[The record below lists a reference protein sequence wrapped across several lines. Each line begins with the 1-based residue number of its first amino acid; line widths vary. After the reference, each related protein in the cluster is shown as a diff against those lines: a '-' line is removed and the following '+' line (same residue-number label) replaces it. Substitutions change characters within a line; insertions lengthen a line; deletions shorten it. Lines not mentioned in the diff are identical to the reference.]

1 MTDHQEVEWQFDA
14 NDLKAI
20 ERWLLARASDSGVTV
35 SPSSTDNLTDT
46 YYDTDD
52 WRCHRTGYALRVRQ
66 HGDEIE
72 ATMKAFRSPTAI
84 PGLRSRREITQL
96 INLQG
101 LKDLESFKQQK
112 GAVSDRV
119 RLVTGS
125 YILRPMFDVQT
136 HRKSFDLLLN
146 PPEGLKPSVRL
157 GEVTLDDTTIL
168 VGEKREKLTRVEIE
182 MKPNMIKKLQPFVDE
197 MRAACN
203 LQPASASKF
212 GTGMMLGNYN
222 PTFTLDLGS
231 LIIDSGSSLGDAA
244 FAVMRKHFIA
254 FLAREPLARLG
265 EDSESIHDMRV
276 ATRRLRAA
284 MSLFGSILSPRFV
297 QMRDELKWIAQTLG
311 EVRDL
316 DVQITQLSEWTQ
328 DRSLINVLV
337 AEREQAQA
345 KLLEAFDSKRYRQ
358 LIRILTELLKR
369 GAMNRV
375 EAKARAVESAPPLIA
390 ARWKRFQKAADSV
403 TLESSPEEYHGV
415 RIRVKRLR
423 YAVEFFSDL
432 YGEAAQDLIAR
443 FVIVK
448 RLRYAV
454 EFFSELYGEAAQ
466 DLIARFVIVQDIL
479 GAHQDAHDAMPRL
492 RTLVEKHSKQLTPQ
506 TIFAMGEIAQRY
518 AQHAFELR
526 KQFPKASKK
535 LGKRWKALK
544 KEMKK
549 RRGTGEA
556 KETKEV
562 KKKRET
568 GEAKETKGLLTPGE
582 QRETHSN
589 PQSTFF

>member
-1 MTDHQEVEWQFDA
+1 MTEHQEVEWQFDA
-14 NDLKAI
+14 NDLNAI
-20 ERWLLARASDSGVTV
+20 ERWLLARPSDSGVAV

-52 WRCHRTGYALRVRQ
+52 WRCHRVGYALRVRQ

-72 ATMKAFRSPTAI
+72 VTLKAFKSQTEI
-84 PGLRSRREITQL
+84 PGLRSRREITQHL
-96 INLQG
+96 TDH
-101 LKDLESFKQQK
+101 KDLLRLKELK

-125 YILRPMFDVQT
+125 YILRPMFDVFT
-136 HRKSFDLLLN
+136 HRKSFDLLLK

-157 GEVTLDDTTIL
+157 GEMTLDDTTITI
-168 VGEKREKLTRVEIE
+168 GEKQAKLTRVEIE
-182 MKPNMIKKLQPFVDE
+182 MKPNMIKKIQPFVDE

-212 GTGMMLGNYN
+212 GTGMTLGNYN

-254 FLAREPLARLG
+254 FLAREPAARLG
-265 EDSESIHDMRV
+265 EDSEAIHDMRV

-284 MSLFGSILSPRFV
+284 MSLFRSILSPRFER
-297 QMRDELKWIAQTLG
+297 MRDELKWIAQTLG
-311 EVRDL
+311 EARDL

-337 AEREQAQA
+337 AEREQAQT

-375 EAKARAVESAPPLIA
+375 EAKARAAESAPPLIA
-390 ARWKRFQKAADSV
+390 ARWKRFRKAADGV
-403 TLESSPEEYHGV
+403 TLESSAEEYLGV

-432 YGEAAQDLIAR
+432 YGEAAQELIAR
-443 FVIVK
+443 FVV
-448 RLRYAV
+448 
-454 EFFSELYGEAAQ
+454 
-466 DLIARFVIVQDIL
+466 VQDIL
-479 GAHQDAHDAMPRL
+479 GAHQDAHVAMPRL
-492 RTLVEKHSKQLTPQ
+492 RTLVDKHSKQLTPQ

-518 AQHAFELR
+518 AQQAFELR
-526 KQFPKASKK
+526 KQFPKACKK
-535 LGKRWKALK
+535 LGKRWKVLR

-549 RRGTGEA
+549 KMEIEER
-556 KETKEV
+556 KETNV
-562 KKKRET
+562 PLPNSPR
-568 GEAKETKGLLTPGE
+568 
-582 QRETHSN
+582 RCR
-589 PQSTFF
+589 

>member
-1 MTDHQEVEWQFDA
+1 MTEHQEVEWQFDA
-14 NDLKAI
+14 NDLNAI
-20 ERWLLARASDSGVTV
+20 ERWLLARPSDSGVAV

-52 WRCHRTGYALRVRQ
+52 WRCHRVGYALRVRQ

-72 ATMKAFRSPTAI
+72 VTLKAFKSQTEI
-84 PGLRSRREITQL
+84 PGLRSRREITQHL
-96 INLQG
+96 TDH
-101 LKDLESFKQQK
+101 KDLLRLKELK

-125 YILRPMFDVQT
+125 YILRPMFDVLT
-136 HRKSFDLLLN
+136 HRKSFDLLLK

-157 GEVTLDDTTIL
+157 GEMTLDDTTITI
-168 VGEKREKLTRVEIE
+168 GEKQAKLTRVEIE
-182 MKPNMIKKLQPFVDE
+182 MKPNMIKKIQPFVDE

-212 GTGMMLGNYN
+212 GTGMMLGNHS

-265 EDSESIHDMRV
+265 EDSEAIHDMRV

-284 MSLFGSILSPRFV
+284 MSLFRSILSPRFER
-297 QMRDELKWIAQTLG
+297 MRDELKWIAQTLG
-311 EVRDL
+311 EARDL

-337 AEREQAQA
+337 AEREQAQT

-390 ARWKRFQKAADSV
+390 VRWKRFRKAADGV
-403 TLESSPEEYHGV
+403 TLESSAEEYHGV

-432 YGEAAQDLIAR
+432 YGEAAQELIAR
-443 FVIVK
+443 FVV
-448 RLRYAV
+448 
-454 EFFSELYGEAAQ
+454 
-466 DLIARFVIVQDIL
+466 VQDIL
-479 GAHQDAHDAMPRL
+479 GAHQDAHVAMPRL
-492 RTLVEKHSKQLTPQ
+492 RTLVDKHSKQLTPQ

-518 AQHAFELR
+518 AQQAFELR
-526 KQFPKASKK
+526 KQFPKACKK
-535 LGKRWKALK
+535 LGKRWKVLR

-549 RRGTGEA
+549 KMEIEER
-556 KETKEV
+556 KETNV
-562 KKKRET
+562 PLPNSPR
-568 GEAKETKGLLTPGE
+568 
-582 QRETHSN
+582 RCR
-589 PQSTFF
+589 

>member
-1 MTDHQEVEWQFDA
+1 
-14 NDLKAI
+14 
-20 ERWLLARASDSGVTV
+20 
-35 SPSSTDNLTDT
+35 
-46 YYDTDD
+46 
-52 WRCHRTGYALRVRQ
+52 
-66 HGDEIE
+66 
-72 ATMKAFRSPTAI
+72 
-84 PGLRSRREITQL
+84 
-96 INLQG
+96 
-101 LKDLESFKQQK
+101 
-112 GAVSDRV
+112 
-119 RLVTGS
+119 
-125 YILRPMFDVQT
+125 
-136 HRKSFDLLLN
+136 
-146 PPEGLKPSVRL
+146 
-157 GEVTLDDTTIL
+157 
-168 VGEKREKLTRVEIE
+168 
-182 MKPNMIKKLQPFVDE
+182 
-197 MRAACN
+197 
-203 LQPASASKF
+203 
-212 GTGMMLGNYN
+212 
-222 PTFTLDLGS
+222 
-231 LIIDSGSSLGDAA
+231 
-244 FAVMRKHFIA
+244 
-254 FLAREPLARLG
+254 
-265 EDSESIHDMRV
+265 
-276 ATRRLRAA
+276 RAA

-390 ARWKRFQKAADSV
+390 ARWKRFRNAADSV

-443 FVIVK
+443 FVIV
-448 RLRYAV
+448 
-454 EFFSELYGEAAQ
+454 
-466 DLIARFVIVQDIL
+466 QDIL
-479 GAHQDAHDAMPRL
+479 GAHQDAHVAMPRL
-492 RTLVEKHSKQLTPQ
+492 RTLVEKHGKQLTPQ
-506 TIFAMGEIAQRY
+506 TVFAMGEIAQRY

-556 KETKEV
+556 KETK
-562 KKKRET
+562 
-568 GEAKETKGLLTPGE
+568 GLLTPGE

-589 PQSTFF
+589 LQSTFF